1 MSKETELAQE
11 LIDFIYESPTAFH
24 TVSSVK
30 EILKE
35 NKFQELKECEK
46 WHLKKGGKYFV
57 TKNDSAITA
66 FTIGNGLPSE
76 QGFRIIGAH
85 TDSPTFRIKPDSE
98 MEAENKYI
106 KLNTEVYGGPILN
119 TWFDRPLSIAGRITL
134 KGEDVMNPETKLINI
149 KRPVVIIP
157 NLAIH
162 MNRKVNEGF
171 EINRQKDT
179 LPLLCLINEKLEKG
193 EYLIN
198 LIADEL
204 KVNKDDILDFDLYLY
219 EAEKGCLLGLNNEFI
234 SSGRLDDL
242 TMVHA
247 GLTAIVNV
255 EPQEAV
261 NVLVC
266 FDNEEVGS
274 GTKQGADSPMLSNIL
289 ERISL
294 SLGEDREEYFMS
306 LAKSFIISSDVAH
319 AVHPNYG
326 EKADP
331 TNRPVINGGPV
342 IKIAANQSYT
352 SDSNSIAVYMGICS
366 MAGVPCQKFT
376 NRSDMPG
383 GSTIGPISSSHI
395 NIRSVDM
402 GAPMLAMHS
411 IRELSGVM
419 DHTYIEKSFEQFFK

>member
-1 MSKETELAQE
+1 MSKESELAQE

-30 EILKE
+30 KILKE
-35 NKFQELKECEK
+35 NKFEELKECEK
-46 WHLKKGGKYFV
+46 WHLKKGRKYFV

-76 QGFRIIGAH
+76 YGFRIIGAH

-134 KGEDVMNPETKLINI
+134 KGEDVMNPETKLLNI

-247 GLTAIVNV
+247 GLTAIINS
-255 EPQEAV
+255 EPQNAV

-294 SLGEDREEYFMS
+294 SLGEGREEYFMS

-352 SDSNSIAVYMGICS
+352 SDSNSIAVYEGICN

-383 GSTIGPISSSHI
+383 GSTIGPISSAHI

>member
-1 MSKETELAQE
+1 
-11 LIDFIYESPTAFH
+11 
-24 TVSSVK
+24 
-30 EILKE
+30 
-35 NKFQELKECEK
+35 
-46 WHLKKGGKYFV
+46 
-57 TKNDSAITA
+57 
-66 FTIGNGLPSE
+66 
-76 QGFRIIGAH
+76 
-85 TDSPTFRIKPDSE
+85 
-98 MEAENKYI
+98 
-106 KLNTEVYGGPILN
+106 
-119 TWFDRPLSIAGRITL
+119 
-134 KGEDVMNPETKLINI
+134 
-149 KRPVVIIP
+149 
-157 NLAIH
+157 

-247 GLTAIVNV
+247 GLTAIINS
-255 EPQEAV
+255 EPQNAV

-294 SLGEDREEYFMS
+294 SLGEGREEYFMS

-352 SDSNSIAVYMGICS
+352 SDSNSIAVYEGICN

-383 GSTIGPISSSHI
+383 GSTIGPISSAHI